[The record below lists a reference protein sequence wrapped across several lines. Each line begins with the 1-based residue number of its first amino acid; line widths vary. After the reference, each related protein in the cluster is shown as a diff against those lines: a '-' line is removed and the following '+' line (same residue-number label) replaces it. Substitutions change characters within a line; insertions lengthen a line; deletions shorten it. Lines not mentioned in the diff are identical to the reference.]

1 VVFDKKVDQTLVEI
15 CLEFEKR
22 YEIHFL
28 EIGTDKDHV
37 HFLLQSVSMKS
48 PTSIMKMLKSLTA
61 REIFQRH
68 PEVKKILWGGAFWSS
83 GYFVNT
89 VSKFG
94 DEKTISKYVRNQG
107 MEKDYN
113 ILQKVDQLTLF

>member
-1 VVFDKKVDQTLVEI
+1 M
-15 CLEFEKR
+15 EKR

-37 HFLLQSVSMKS
+37 HFLLQSVPMKNS
-48 PTSIMKMLKSLTA
+48 TQLVKMRKSIAA

-68 PEVKKILWGGAFWSS
+68 PEVKKVLWGGAFWSI

-89 VSKFG
+89 VTKFG
-94 DEKTISKYVRNQG
+94 DESTISKYVRDQG
-107 MEKDYN
+107 MEKDYY
-113 ILQKVDQLTLF
+113 LLHKVKQLKLF